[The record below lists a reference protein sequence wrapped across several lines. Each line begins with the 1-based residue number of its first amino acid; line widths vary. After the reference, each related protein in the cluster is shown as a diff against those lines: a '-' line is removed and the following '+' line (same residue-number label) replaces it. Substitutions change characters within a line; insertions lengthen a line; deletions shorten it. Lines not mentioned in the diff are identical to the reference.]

1 MFLRLE
7 EQLAFSHPTPSIEWQ
22 SFYFHQ
28 LPSRFQVNLNIY
40 ASSLEAKIN
49 ITVLETGAF
58 TLNAVHGILDARWPH
73 VITCRWNYATARL
86 EDRVDTWFNMV

>member
-7 EQLAFSHPTPSIEWQ
+7 EQLAFSHPIPSIEWQ
-22 SFYFHQ
+22 S
-28 LPSRFQVNLNIY
+28 FQVNLNIY